1 MVWTQ
6 RAQKRS
12 HSPKFE
18 IANVTLSKNN
28 FQKKCT
34 VESPKKLKTDKLKNE
49 IFSTTVHIKWRSTIN
64 DVIMHTNWVD
74 WLLALQ
80 YLCCQRHCVCN
91 PRFSREYSHSYYCYC
106 CSHLDALI
114 WKPSNDPRRR
124 SPLYKSSVASSS
136 LCRVASR
143 RGYKSSGHSSG
154 S

>member
-6 RAQKRS
+6 RE
-12 HSPKFE
+12 PKKGLILQEFE
-18 IANVTLSKNN
+18 IANLTLSKNN
-28 FQKKCT
+28 FKKNVLLNHQK
-34 VESPKKLKTDKLKNE
+34 SWKLRL
-49 IFSTTVHIKWRSTIN
+49 FSTTVHNKWWSTIN